1 MYTEHSPGQ
10 ITSKFKEIEIISSLF
25 SDQNAMRFEINYR
38 KKKLKKKKANTW
50 RLNNIA
56 TKYQRVTKEIKKE
69 I

>member
-38 KKKLKKKKANTW
+38 KKKLKKKKQTHGG
-50 RLNNIA
+50 
-56 TKYQRVTKEIKKE
+56 
-69 I
+69 